1 MGCSGIHSVEIQT
14 EDQGFHGDCVS
25 LLGVGGMMEGVRGRV
40 TVSDLATE
48 ACPGFG
54 QAEGKS

>member
-1 MGCSGIHSVEIQT
+1 MGCGGIHSVEIQT
-14 EDQGFHGDCVS
+14 EDLGLNGDCVI
-25 LLGVGGMMEGVRGRV
+25 LLGVEGMMEGVRGRV
-40 TVSDLATE
+40 TVSDLDTE